1 MPDKRKIYD
10 MKKHSFSLLN
20 IVFYLINLIAC
31 ILLLLSYLANF
42 ISPDSFTFLAY
53 CGIIYPYLL
62 SANVFFVLY
71 WALQRKRYVF
81 YSLISILIGFTF
93 IPRLYPF
100 NNKQELT
107 NDTALFKVLSYNV
120 HVFGMYEPDNHNK
133 DSIFDY
139 IAMQQ
144 PDIVCLQEYFQDH
157 KNHLHDKVM
166 QNILQTKHQY
176 LEIDG
181 INQKIGLAVFSKYP
195 IINQGILAFT
205 DSSNNKA
212 VFTDLCLEN
221 DTIRIYNIHFQS
233 IYFDKEDYLFT
244 SKFTKT
250 DLDLKSEEM
259 QTGSKRILKKL
270 KKGYI
275 YRSEQVKH
283 IVNHIKSSPYP
294 VVVCGD
300 FNDIPWS
307 YTYHQIHKL
316 LSDAFV
322 SSGKGFG
329 NTFYINN
336 KFPFRIDYI
345 FYDKTFFNT
354 SGFTVDKTAFS
365 DHRPVYTYFSIKDK
379 NQE

>member
-1 MPDKRKIYD
+1 

-20 IVFYLINLIAC
+20 IVFYLLNLIAC
-31 ILLLLSYLANF
+31 ILLLLSYLSNL
-42 ISPDSFTFLAY
+42 ISPNNFTFLAY

-62 SANVFFVLY
+62 SANVLFVIY
-71 WALQRKRYVF
+71 WALQRHRYVF

-100 NNKQELT
+100 NSKQDQT
-107 NDTALFKVLSYNV
+107 KDTARFKVLSYNV
-120 HVFGMYEPDNHNK
+120 HVFGMYEQENNNK

-139 IAMQQ
+139 IAKQQ

-157 KNHLHDKVM
+157 KNHRNDKVL

-195 IINQGILAFT
+195 IVNHGTLAFN

-212 VFTDLCLEN
+212 VFTDICIKS
-221 DTIRIYNIHFQS
+221 DTIRVYNIHFQS
-233 IYFDKEDYLFT
+233 LYFDKEDYLFT
-244 SKFTKT
+244 SKFAKNN
-250 DLDLKSEEM
+250 LNLKSEEM
-259 QTGSKRILKKL
+259 QTGSKRIFKKL
-270 KKGYI
+270 KQGYI

-283 IVNHIKSSPYP
+283 IVQHIKSSPYP

-329 NTFYINN
+329 NTIFINN

-345 FYDKTFFNT
+345 FYDKKVFNA
-354 SGFTVDKTAFS
+354 SGFTVDNTAFS
-365 DHRPVYTYFSIKDK
+365 DHRPVYTYLSIKDS
-379 NQE
+379 NQK

>member
-1 MPDKRKIYD
+1 

-144 PDIVCLQEYFQDH
+144 PDIICLQEYFQDH
-157 KNHLHDKVM
+157 KNHLHDKV
-166 QNILQTKHQY
+166 
-176 LEIDG
+176 
-181 INQKIGLAVFSKYP
+181 
-195 IINQGILAFT
+195 
-205 DSSNNKA
+205 
-212 VFTDLCLEN
+212 
-221 DTIRIYNIHFQS
+221 
-233 IYFDKEDYLFT
+233 
-244 SKFTKT
+244 
-250 DLDLKSEEM
+250 
-259 QTGSKRILKKL
+259 
-270 KKGYI
+270 
-275 YRSEQVKH
+275 
-283 IVNHIKSSPYP
+283 
-294 VVVCGD
+294 
-300 FNDIPWS
+300 
-307 YTYHQIHKL
+307 
-316 LSDAFV
+316 
-322 SSGKGFG
+322 
-329 NTFYINN
+329 
-336 KFPFRIDYI
+336 
-345 FYDKTFFNT
+345 
-354 SGFTVDKTAFS
+354 
-365 DHRPVYTYFSIKDK
+365 
-379 NQE
+379 